1 MSGDSISERL
11 GRRLRQRRRVL
22 ELTQAQLAARCG
34 LTFQL
39 IHKYEAGIVHMSVDR
54 LIVLADA
61 LRMPLHE
68 ILDGLQT
75 SARAEERHA
84 VRPAAPVVYLRDVTS
99 GDHALSA

>member
-1 MSGDSISERL
+1 MNGDSVSERL

-54 LIVLADA
+54 LLLLADA

-75 SARAEERHA
+75 YAGSENRQP
-84 VRPAAPVVYLRDVTS
+84 VRPAAPVVYLRDVGS
-99 GDHALSA
+99 SDHALSA